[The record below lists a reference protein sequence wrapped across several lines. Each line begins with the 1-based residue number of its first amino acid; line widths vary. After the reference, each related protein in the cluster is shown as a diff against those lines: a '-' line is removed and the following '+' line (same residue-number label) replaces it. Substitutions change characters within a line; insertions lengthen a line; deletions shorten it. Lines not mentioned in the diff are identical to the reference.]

1 MIFANSPQEG
11 FMQAISEDLK
21 KLLTRTKLVVFP
33 EDYIAVYLPIGVK
46 TIPVEWFRPATT
58 SFAAVLQESRLVTMI
73 LPLRKWLRMQSM
85 FDKYDIS
92 SPLKVM
98 NFDVKSSLDAG
109 AFRAAISSIM
119 AESGISS
126 IPISSF
132 KSYHIIV
139 PKGDLPRT
147 VKALRKFLDGFKKKP
162 AGASKK
168 S

>member
-1 MIFANSPQEG
+1 MIFSDLPQEDI
-11 FMQAISEDLK
+11 MPALSDDLK

-33 EDYIAVYLPIGVK
+33 EDFIAVYLPIGVK
-46 TIPVEWFRPATT
+46 SIPGEWFRPATT
-58 SFAAVLQESRLVTMI
+58 TFAAVLQESKLVTMI

-85 FDKYDIS
+85 FEKYDVS
-92 SPLKVM
+92 GPLKVM

-109 AFRAAISSIM
+109 NFRAAISSIITD
-119 AESGISS
+119 SGISS

-132 KSYHIIV
+132 RSYHIIV

-147 VKALRKFLDGFKKKP
+147 VKVVRKFLDGFKKKP
-162 AGASKK
+162 TDAAKK